1 MGVEEKGGLRGGKE
15 ANYLNGNTNENTV
28 FFS

>member
-1 MGVEEKGGLRGGKE
+1 MGAEEKGGLRGEKE
-15 ANYLNGNTNENTV
+15 ANYLNGNTIENTI